1 MAHAGSTLS
10 AVLALLLIGSATES
24 MANSAPT
31 NEAVGAALSTTAA
44 MSARASSPAAPRPWS
59 IAEKP
64 RYASGGWQCSPGLV
78 WRNAGPRDWLCV
90 DPGEASRTDEENQQ
104 AASNWADGPDGA
116 YTCRS
121 GLVRREAFT
130 RDVVCVDPERRD
142 AVRQMNAALY
152 TVK

>member
-24 MANSAPT
+24 MAKSAPA
-31 NEAVGAALSTTAA
+31 NEAVGATLATTAA
-44 MSARASSPAAPRPWS
+44 VTARASSAAVPRSWS
-59 IAEKP
+59 IAERP
-64 RYASGGWQCSPGLV
+64 RYLPGGWQCSPGLV

-90 DPGEASRTDEENQQ
+90 DPDEASRTDEENQQ

>member
-1 MAHAGSTLS
+1 MAHARSTLS
-10 AVLALLLIGSATES
+10 VAVALLLIGSATES
-24 MANSAPT
+24 MAKSAP
-31 NEAVGAALSTTAA
+31 ADQPVGAELSTMAA
-44 MSARASSPAAPRPWS
+44 ITARASSPAVPRPWG

-64 RYASGGWQCSPGLV
+64 RYSPSGWQCSPGLV

-90 DPGEASRTDEENQQ
+90 DPDEASRTEEENQQ
-104 AASNWADGPDGA
+104 AASNWSDGPDGA

-130 RDVVCVDPERRD
+130 RDVVCVDPVRRD